1 MARNFP
7 QAGWI
12 KGAIINGTSI
22 PVTSGGINIVHNPSL
37 NHFAGPGPKVKQ
49 LHAKGTKEVT
59 WNVAG
64 EISGGVGSIGSLTGP
79 FSVVLSQD
87 TLTQSLSQA
96 YMESW
101 TMSAEGKGPINF
113 SASGRALDLPLPT
126 GGGGGTGFTEITPGW
141 NSGGAAGIKSW
152 SLSRTLQLIPH
163 WGNDQQSLPL
173 YYRFGEEELS
183 LEIVSYNLIVDGFLN
198 VGGMTV
204 GFQGAI
210 LQQGRN
216 LGDRMGLNTYTAK
229 VVNIG
234 V

>member
-12 KGAIINGTSI
+12 KGVIINGT
-22 PVTSGGINIVHNPSL
+22 PLPATSGAFNTVYNPSL

-64 EISGGVGSIGSLTGP
+64 EVTGSIGAIGTLTGP

-87 TLTQSLSQA
+87 TLTQSCSKA

-101 TMSAEGKGPINF
+101 TMSAEGRGPINF
-113 SASGRALDLPLPT
+113 SGSGRCLDEPFPT
-126 GGGGGTGFTEITPGW
+126 GGGGGNGFTEITPGC
-141 NSGGAAGIKSW
+141 NSGGAEGIKSW
-152 SLSRTLQLIPH
+152 SLTRTVQLTPN
-163 WGNDQQSLPL
+163 WGNDQQNLPQ
-173 YYRFGEEELS
+173 YYRIGEIEMS
-183 LEIVSYNLIVDGFLN
+183 LEIVSYNLIYDGFLN
-198 VGGMTV
+198 IGGMTV
-204 GFQGAI
+204 GFQGATI
-210 LQQGRN
+210 QRGRN

-234 V
+234 L